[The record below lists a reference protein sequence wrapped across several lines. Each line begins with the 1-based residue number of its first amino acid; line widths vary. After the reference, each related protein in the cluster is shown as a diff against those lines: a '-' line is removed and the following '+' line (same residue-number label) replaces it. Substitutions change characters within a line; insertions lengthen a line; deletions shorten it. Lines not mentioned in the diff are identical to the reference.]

1 MSCIFCQIISRE
13 QPAEIVYEDDKVI
26 AFFDTQPKAPVH
38 ILVVPRKHI
47 PSMKDITDEDSEV
60 LSALLL
66 ASKKIAKDKNID
78 DGYKLVFNVGK
89 RGGQIVDHV
98 HLHVLGGWE

>member
-1 MSCIFCQIISRE
+1 MSCVFCQIIDRE
-13 QPAEIVYEDDKVI
+13 KAAEIVYEDGNVV
-26 AFFDTQPKAPVH
+26 AFLDIQPKAPVH
-38 ILVVPRKHI
+38 MLIVPRKHI
-47 PSMKDITDEDSEV
+47 SSMKDITDQDCEV
-60 LSALLL
+60 LCALLL

-98 HLHVLGGWE
+98 HLHVLGGF

>member
-1 MSCIFCQIISRE
+1 MSCIFCQIINGE
-13 QPAEIVYEDDKVI
+13 QAADIVYEDDKVV
-26 AFFDTQPKAPVH
+26 AFSDTQPKAPVH
-38 ILVVPRKHI
+38 ILIVPRKHI
-47 PSMKDITDEDSEV
+47 GSMKDITAEDSDI
-60 LSALLL
+60 LSAILL

-98 HLHVLGGWE
+98 HLHVLGGF

>member
-1 MSCIFCQIISRE
+1 MSCIFCQIITGE
-13 QPAEIVYEDDKVI
+13 KAAEIVYEDDKVV
-26 AFFDTQPKAPVH
+26 AFCDIQPKAPVH

-47 PSMKDITDEDSEV
+47 PSMKDITDADSEI
-60 LSALLL
+60 LAALLL
-66 ASKKIAKDKNID
+66 ASQKIAKDKNID

-98 HLHVLGGWE
+98 HLHVLGGF

>member
-1 MSCIFCQIISRE
+1 MSCIFCQIISGE
-13 QPAEIVYEDDKVI
+13 QAADIIYEDDKVV
-26 AFFDTQPKAPVH
+26 AFSDTQPKAPVH
-38 ILVVPRKHI
+38 ILIVPRKHI
-47 PSMKDITDEDSEV
+47 GSMKDITAEDSDI
-60 LSALLL
+60 LSAILL

-98 HLHVLGGWE
+98 HLHVLGGF

>member
-1 MSCIFCQIISRE
+1 MSCIFCQIAAKE
-13 QPAEIVYEDDKVI
+13 QSAEIVYEDEMVV
-26 AFFDTQPKAPVH
+26 AFYDTHPKAPVH
-38 ILVVPRKHI
+38 ILIVPRKHI
-47 PSMKDITDEDSEV
+47 GSMKDITEEDSEI

-89 RGGQIVDHV
+89 RGGQVVDHV
-98 HLHVLGGWE
+98 HLHVLGGF